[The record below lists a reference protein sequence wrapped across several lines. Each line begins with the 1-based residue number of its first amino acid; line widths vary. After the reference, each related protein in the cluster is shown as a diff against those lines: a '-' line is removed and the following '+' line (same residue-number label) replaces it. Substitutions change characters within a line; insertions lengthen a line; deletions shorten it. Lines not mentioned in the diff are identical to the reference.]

1 VSRLA
6 ALRAQGRIFRATGS
20 QVNSG
25 WFTEKLNDYE
35 ARSSCRASL
44 TARRHGFGM
53 ESCEMAGQGTKCVP
67 IHQ

>member
-1 VSRLA
+1 MSRLA
-6 ALRAQGRIFRATGS
+6 ALRAQGRISRATGS

-35 ARSSCRASL
+35 ARSSRRATL